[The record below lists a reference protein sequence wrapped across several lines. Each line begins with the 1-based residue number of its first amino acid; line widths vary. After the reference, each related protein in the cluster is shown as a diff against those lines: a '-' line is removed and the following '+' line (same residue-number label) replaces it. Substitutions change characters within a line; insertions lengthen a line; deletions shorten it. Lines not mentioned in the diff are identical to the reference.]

1 MEQPMLKFNPP
12 IHPGEILRE
21 EFLAPLGLSAGAL
34 AKALGVPRT
43 RIERIVKE
51 QMGISADTALR
62 LAKYFDTT
70 PNVWLNLQ
78 TGYDL
83 AIEAEA
89 LKGPLAAIEARVH
102 GNDNEPHGSRRAR
115 A

>member
-1 MEQPMLKFNPP
+1 MLKFDPP

-21 EFLAPLGLSAGAL
+21 EFLTPLGLSAGAL

-70 PNVWLNLQ
+70 L
-78 TGYDL
+78 TF
-83 AIEAEA
+83 
-89 LKGPLAAIEARVH
+89 
-102 GNDNEPHGSRRAR
+102 GSTSKPVMTSP
-115 A
+115 

>member
-1 MEQPMLKFNPP
+1 MLNFDPP

-21 EFLAPLGLSAGAL
+21 EFLVPLGLSAGAL
-34 AKALGVPRT
+34 AKAIGVPRT
-43 RIERIVKE
+43 RIERIVKQ
-51 QMGISADTALR
+51 QMGISVDTALR

-78 TGYDL
+78 TSYDL
-83 AIEAEA
+83 AVEAEA
-89 LKGPLAAIEARVH
+89 IKGPLDAIETRAP
-102 GNDNEPHGSRRAR
+102 GNDNAPQGPRRVR